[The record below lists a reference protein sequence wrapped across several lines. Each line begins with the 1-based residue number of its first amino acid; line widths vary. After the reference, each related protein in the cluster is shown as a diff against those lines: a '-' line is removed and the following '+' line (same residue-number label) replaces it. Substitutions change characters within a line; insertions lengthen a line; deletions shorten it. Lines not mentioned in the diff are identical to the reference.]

1 MLQYV
6 FDEREFLSPYGI
18 RSLSAVH
25 REHPGVLHTANGD
38 LRAEYTPGEST
49 TSDFG
54 GNSNWRGPVW
64 FPVNYLLVEALQRY
78 HHFYGDS
85 FTVEVPAGSG
95 RTMSLTEAASEIS
108 RRLVH
113 IFLPD
118 RQGRRA
124 CHGEQA
130 RFATDPYWCDLIL
143 FNEYFHGDNGRGCG
157 ASHQT
162 GWTALVVLLLRKFGA
177 ARSTAV
183 VESAVANPAKVAVAG
198 KA

>member
-1 MLQYV
+1 
-6 FDEREFLSPYGI
+6 
-18 RSLSAVH
+18 
-25 REHPGVLHTANGD
+25 
-38 LRAEYTPGEST
+38 
-49 TSDFG
+49 
-54 GNSNWRGPVW
+54 
-64 FPVNYLLVEALQRY
+64 VNYLLVESLQRY

-95 RTMSLTEAASEIS
+95 RTMNLTEAASEIS
-108 RRLVH
+108 RRLVQ

-118 RQGRRA
+118 RHGRRA

-130 RFATDPYWCDLIL
+130 RFAADPYWRDLIL

-177 ARSTAV
+177 APSTAV
-183 VESAVANPAKVAVAG
+183 EESAVAKPARVAVAG